1 MAKLIIMLIL
11 HIISTIMC
19 LILSVTT
26 NKNNKTIKVLWAICS
41 VLWSICI
48 GIDIYGLYNLN

>member
-1 MAKLIIMLIL
+1 MTKLIIMLIL
-11 HIISTIMC
+11 HIISTIIC

-26 NKNNKTIKVLWAICS
+26 NNKTSKVLWAICS

-48 GIDIYGLYNLN
+48 GFDICNLYDLSE

>member
-1 MAKLIIMLIL
+1 MTKLIIMLIL

-26 NKNNKTIKVLWAICS
+26 NNKTIKVLWAICS